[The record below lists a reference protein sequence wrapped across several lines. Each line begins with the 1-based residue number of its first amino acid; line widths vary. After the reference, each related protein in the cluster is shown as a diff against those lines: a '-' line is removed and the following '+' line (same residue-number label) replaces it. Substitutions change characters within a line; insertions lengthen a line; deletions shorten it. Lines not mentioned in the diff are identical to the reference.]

1 MIGYHV
7 RAGMAACALLMGLS
21 ACSNT
26 PAGQEGSGIGTALR
40 QAAAEAVAAR
50 RGSSEAP
57 VAPRTPQQRAEE
69 ALRLNPGPLIMVGL
83 ENLGT
88 TQIMA
93 LTGQNGA
100 MRTYMTPNEQALI
113 LRGGMLVG
121 TRGLGNDMSVT
132 EPQTETLIRNGQSG
146 SGQRILRYYTGDGL
160 ETPLRFD
167 CTTGPGPNPG
177 IMVENCAGHGVTF
190 QNNYQVQGGQI
201 TVSRQWGGPAL
212 GYLTIQTLRP

>member
-1 MIGYHV
+1 MIRHHV
-7 RAGMAACALLMGLS
+7 YAGMTACALLMGLA
-21 ACSNT
+21 ACSNA

-40 QAAAEAVAAR
+40 QAAAQTVAAR
-50 RGSSEAP
+50 RGSPEVP

-83 ENLGT
+83 ENMGT

-93 LTGQNGA
+93 LTGENGA
-100 MRTYMTPNEQALI
+100 MRTYMTANQQAVI

-177 IMVENCAGHGVTF
+177 IMVENCTGHGVTF